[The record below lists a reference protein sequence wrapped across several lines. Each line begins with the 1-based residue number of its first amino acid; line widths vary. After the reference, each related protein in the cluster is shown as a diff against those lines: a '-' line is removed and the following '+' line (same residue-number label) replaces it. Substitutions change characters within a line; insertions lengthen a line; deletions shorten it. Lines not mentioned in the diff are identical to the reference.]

1 MGLTKTLDELLAESK
16 ERGASDIFILPGSP
30 VRFKANGQL
39 VPMSEDRI
47 TLPEIDILIDR
58 AYELARRN
66 KKNLERDG
74 DDDFSFAIPRVS
86 RFRVNIYRQ
95 RGTLAAVFRV
105 VAFGLP
111 TPDEMHI
118 PDLVM
123 NLAELHSG
131 MVLVT
136 GPAGSGK
143 STPLACI
150 LDRINHSRTGHI
162 ITIEDPIEYLHS
174 HDKCLV
180 SQREVPEDAATF
192 GRAIRA
198 ALREA
203 PDVVMLGEMRDIET
217 ISTAITA
224 AETGHLLFSTLHTLG
239 AAKTIDRVID
249 AFSAEQQNQIRTQ
262 LSMVL
267 RAVVSQRLV
276 IGTDG
281 TLYPIFEVMTVNPA
295 IQNLIREGK
304 THQIDNAIVGGGAD
318 MLSMDNELARLARED
333 KIPKETARAY
343 ALHPETMERQMR
355 FGGEDRPG
363 SMQQGSD
370 NQRPSRFGF
379 GSSERNSRFGR

>member
-1 MGLTKTLDELLAESK
+1 MRTLDELLNESK
-16 ERGASDIFILPGSP
+16 LKGASDIFILPGSP

-39 VPMSEDRI
+39 ISTSEDRI
-47 TLPEIDILIDR
+47 TLPEIESLIDR
-58 AYELARRN
+58 AYELARRQ

-74 DDDFSFAIPRVS
+74 DDDFSFAIPSIS
-86 RFRVNIYRQ
+86 RFRVNVYRQ

-111 TPDEMHI
+111 TPEESHI
-118 PDLVM
+118 PDIVM
-123 NLAELHSG
+123 NLADLHSG

-143 STPLACI
+143 STTLACI
-150 LDRINHSRTGHI
+150 LDRINHTRTGHI
-162 ITIEDPIEYLHS
+162 ITIEDPIEYLHP
-174 HDKCLV
+174 HRGCLV

-192 GRAIRA
+192 ARAIRA

-203 PDVVMLGEMRDIET
+203 PDVIMLGEMRDIET

-318 MLSMDNELARLARED
+318 MLSMDNELARLAREG
-333 KIPKETARAY
+333 KIAKETARAY

-355 FGGEDRPG
+355 FGGEGADRTG
-363 SMQQGSD
+363 SQSAEP
-370 NQRPSRFGF
+370 QRTSRFGF